1 MEEEEIP
8 DEEIDKLYEYCIIN
22 NCSNYMNYLE
32 YEETIIYEFSNY

>member
-8 DEEIDKLYEYCIIN
+8 VEEMEKLYENCIIN

-32 YEETIIYEFSNY
+32 YEETIINEFSNY